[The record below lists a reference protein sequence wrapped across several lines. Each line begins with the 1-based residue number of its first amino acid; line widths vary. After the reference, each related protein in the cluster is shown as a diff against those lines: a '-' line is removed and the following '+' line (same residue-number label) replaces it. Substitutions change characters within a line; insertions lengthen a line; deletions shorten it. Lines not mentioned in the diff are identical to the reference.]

1 MAERMALLALMALLL
16 QSAWS
21 WPWESYWAN
30 RQGLEAFST
39 QKYATSSRY
48 FEKALRASPQDP
60 RLHYNLGNARHQE
73 KQFSSAIEAYRQAL
87 RWSEDST
94 PQERATTYYNL
105 GNSYFRLGQEGEP
118 EAQWKQAVEA
128 YDRALELNPN
138 DTDATQ
144 NRKFVAQQLEQLKQ
158 QKNPNPSQGEDPQG
172 GKGKGQNG
180 NNPPPEQPN
189 PGSEDGKNS
198 DDSGNTAAD
207 QPPPEAPPPAQP
219 FREEDITGA
228 LQSLE
233 QDERNHRNGRY
244 FQRYPNQP
252 SAPEQ
257 NLFNLS
263 PEELMSLSPE
273 ELQQKLQ
280 GNSPSARDW

>member
-1 MAERMALLALMALLL
+1 MAERIALFALMALLL

-21 WPWESYWAN
+21 WPWEGYWAN
-30 RQGLEAFST
+30 RQGLEAFSQ

-48 FEKALRASPQDP
+48 FEKALQAAPQDP

-87 RWSEDST
+87 RWSESST
-94 PQERATTYYNL
+94 PEERASTYYNL

-138 DTDATQ
+138 DGDAAK
-144 NRKFVAQQLEQLKQ
+144 NRAFVEQQLEQLKQ

-172 GKGKGQNG
+172 GKGQQG
-180 NNPPPEQPN
+180 NNPPPEQQTN
-189 PGSEDGKNS
+189 PGSEDGNQNAP
-198 DDSGNTAAD
+198 GNTAAD
-207 QPPPEAPPPAQP
+207 QPPQEAPPPEHP
-219 FREEDITGA
+219 FREEDITNA

-244 FQRYPNQP
+244 FQRFPNQP
-252 SAPEQ
+252 PAPEQ

-280 GNSPSARDW
+280 GNTPPARDW